1 MEHKTTND
9 PNSGETVKESS
20 FKSRL
25 KKYRPLASYLGRRI
39 GVYLFTLW
47 ASLSLAFVLFRF
59 MPGNPLAMSAQQIM
73 SNGTL
78 IQGAAQA
85 AEFYK
90 DKMGLNDPLGIQ
102 YLKFL
107 KNMVTGPL
115 DFGPSFVRFPMPVN
129 EVLPK
134 YLPWTLGMFTSSVLI
149 AWALGTAIG
158 ALLGW
163 LRRSR
168 LATIAVVLTTL
179 INIMPIYVL
188 AIFLLISLSYRLGWL
203 PKGLPY
209 DAQMMPGWNWEFI
222 SSVLKHAI
230 LPVFT
235 MVLVWS
241 SGWVLGMRALMIS
254 VLGEDYLAY
263 ARAKGLGPLTILK
276 EYAFRNAL
284 LPQVAGLAI
293 VLGMSLNGAYIIE
306 IIFRIP
312 GLGTLFANAAALR
325 DFNTMMGLLVFSA
338 FTVLTGSLIVDLAMP
353 LFDPRIRRTNA

>member
-1 MEHKTTND
+1 MKNEEK
-9 PNSGETVKESS
+9 PEEKS
-20 FKSRL
+20 FRSRL
-25 KKYRPLASYLGRRI
+25 QRYRPLARYLGNRF

-47 ASLSLAFVLFRF
+47 ASLSLAFILFRF
-59 MPGNPLAMSAQQIM
+59 MPGNPMAMSVTQLQ
-73 SNGTL
+73 SNAGL
-78 IQGAAQA
+78 IVGADKA
-85 AEFYK
+85 AEYYRE
-90 DKMGLNDPLGIQ
+90 KMGLNEPLHIQ

-107 KNMVTGPL
+107 KNMIFGPF
-115 DFGPSFVRFPMPVN
+115 DFGHSFVKYPTPVN
-129 EVLPK
+129 EVIGR
-134 YLPWTLGMFTSSVLI
+134 YLPWTLGLFTTSVIL
-149 AWALGTAIG
+149 AWILGTAIG

-163 LRRSR
+163 MRRSR
-168 LATIAVVLTTL
+168 FASWAIVLTTL
-179 INIMPIYVL
+179 INITPIYVL
-188 AIFLLISLSYRLGWL
+188 AVFLLLGLSYKLGWL
-203 PKGLPY
+203 PSGRPY
-209 DAQMMPGWNWEFI
+209 DAQMMPSWKWPFI
-222 SSVLKHAI
+222 KSVLIHAI
-230 LPVFT
+230 LPVGT

-241 SGWVLGMRALMIS
+241 SGWILGMRSLMVS

-263 ARAKGLGPLTILK
+263 ARAKGLSPLTILK

-353 LFDPRIRRTNA
+353 LFDPRIRRSDA